1 VLIKNVAQ
9 SILFLA
15 FGLLYSPYI
24 SATHNKP
31 VKPLSPKMWVREK
44 AYSSSAPYNQA
55 SSHEGLYRLVTKK
68 FVRSSQRIIG
78 NGENRKYLTH
88 DEPIFING
96 RHDQRWWGIYRVV
109 TEFERKG
116 VSKKVVLLRLLAL
129 AELMRTTDNSSSLH
143 IVMQQQEITK
153 VDIVLPLS
161 AINHCHSSKA
171 NDLNSLSHE
180 FQARI
185 LGSVNGQKYSVTNQV
200 VILDKGDM
208 DNLKCGEELTLL
220 EPSVQSQWDFPN
232 ADIGSVQVIQTYPY
246 FSLALITQTTAAIS
260 SGYLAVADERKN
272 NE

>member
-1 VLIKNVAQ
+1 MLIKNLAQ

-15 FGLLYSPYI
+15 FGLIYSPYI

-31 VKPLSPKMWVREK
+31 VKPLSPKVRVIEK
-44 AYSSSAPYNQA
+44 LHSSSTLNNQT

-68 FVRSSQRIIG
+68 FVKSSQRIIG
-78 NGENRKYLTH
+78 NGENRKYLAH
-88 DEPIFING
+88 DGPIYING
-96 RHDQRWWGIYRVV
+96 SHVQQRWGIYRVV

-129 AELMRTTDNSSSLH
+129 AELVTTTENSSSLH
-143 IVMQQQEITK
+143 IVTQQQEITK
-153 VDIVLPLS
+153 ADIVLPLS
-161 AINHCHSSKA
+161 DINHCYSPKA
-171 NDLNSLSHE
+171 NGLNSLSHQ

-200 VILDKGDM
+200 VILDKGDI
-208 DNLKCGEELTLL
+208 DGLKCGEELTLL
-220 EPSVQSQWDFPN
+220 EPSVQSQWHLPT
-232 ADIGSVQVIQTYPY
+232 ADIGRVQVIQTYPY